1 MSPSTYQKSYS
12 IQLSSDETFKQ
23 RSNELKSYLNRRGY
37 NLSFLNQ
44 EVARV
49 QNIART
55 QALTPKD
62 ATTANQPQRVPLV
75 ITYNPALRYVSSI
88 INKHFNILSSSPRC
102 TNVFKA
108 KPFVAFRRSNNLS
121 NCCGASVASEQQH
134 KQDLRRIYKR
144 ENEFSKSSLF
154 TRMLCGFYQNALRLL
169 PECIAPRT
177 TRGCDTVLME
187 SFFFLRGLQLRQV
200 SGYGL
205 L

>member
-187 SFFFLRGLQLRQV
+187 SFFFCV
-200 SGYGL
+200 DCS
-205 L
+205 